1 MTLWVAKYTDRQRDA
16 VAHAWNVR
24 GIRPASRVVAAA
36 AAGDLELDG
45 ERLDAFEISESS
57 VRDLARKDRNRR
69 AGKAAGTLAAGDPL
83 DAIEAIRRR
92 LLGIAEHELAALER
106 GQKAGKPADG
116 EAIRRLAKAAQEI
129 RRIPDRSAPANPRPG
144 ARPGEKHAADAEP
157 AGPDSS
163 TLGDLAAGMTA
174 ADPPIRLDGDTGNR
188 DADTTPAS
196 PTTTDTGQEGD
207 NGDAAGLSV
216 RGALRAIAGD
226 AASAGA

>member
-1 MTLWVAKYTDRQRDA
+1 MTLWVAKYTDAQRDA

-36 AAGDLELDG
+36 AAGELELDG

-69 AGKAAGTLAAGDPL
+69 AGRAAGTLADAAPL
-83 DAIEAIRRR
+83 DAVESLRRR
-92 LLGIAEHELAALER
+92 LVGIAEHEIAALER
-106 GQKAGKPADG
+106 RQKAGKAADG
-116 EAIRRLAKAAQEI
+116 EAIRRLARAAQEI
-129 RRIPDRSAPANPRPG
+129 RRIPERDAPANPKPG
-144 ARPGEKHAADAEP
+144 ARPAGKHAADGDTT
-157 AGPDSS
+157 GPDAG

-174 ADPPIRLDGDTGNR
+174 TDPPTRLDGDTGNR

>member
-174 ADPPIRLDGDTGNR
+174 TDHPTEAKKRLEGQR
-188 DADTTPAS
+188 DAGDAHSTPH
-196 PTTTDTGQEGD
+196 TTDPEAAGT
-207 NGDAAGLSV
+207 GDAPGLSV
-216 RGALRAIAGD
+216 RGALAAISGE
-226 AASAGA
+226 ASSV